1 MKVFIS
7 SVRRGLASERDYL
20 PDLIRATGNVPM
32 RFEDFGAQAL
42 TSRGACLGGVQ
53 DADVYILI
61 LGAEYGME
69 TGDSGVAATEE
80 EFNVAMERGIPIL
93 VFVKA
98 GITPEP
104 AQQTFMDRV
113 GNYQEGRFWAEFAD
127 NAQLG
132 IRVTKALN
140 EQQVPAAPFH
150 QMALT
155 HQIDVAWRSEQSS
168 IPATRDS
175 HAPVVEVHVAPI
187 EPTPLRPV
195 AALGDLAVRL
205 ASDARQQGFFGHGDP
220 LSIDSDTNCAWAV
233 RVDDGQ
239 RRGSWNELRTDP
251 YAGIYISRAGA
262 ATIFQTL
269 PRDTIGAMVDEND
282 LTQRFTVLLR
292 HLVAYLPASDN
303 IAIAAGIDPAD
314 SVNLGDPATVGNRNS
329 GTMGGFGRGPI
340 YAPPADQVAT
350 STLGTHLH
358 EVARDLAARIV
369 QQLRDHR

>member
-1 MKVFIS
+1 MFHSVGRILVPMKVFIS

-32 RFEDFGAQAL
+32 RFEDFGAQDL

-69 TGDSGVAATEE
+69 MGDSGVAATEE

-104 AQQTFMDRV
+104 AQQAFMGRV

-132 IRVTKALN
+132 IRVTKALI
-140 EQQVPAAPFH
+140 EQHVPAPPF
-150 QMALT
+150 QQLALT
-155 HQIDVAWRSEQSS
+155 RQVDVPWRSEQSS

-175 HAPVVEVHVAPI
+175 HTPVVEVHVAPI

-195 AALGDLAVRL
+195 AALGDLAVKRPRFSA
-205 ASDARQQGFFGHGDP
+205 AS
-220 LSIDSDTNCAWAV
+220 I
-233 RVDDGQ
+233 RV
-239 RRGSWNELRTDP
+239 
-251 YAGIYISRAGA
+251 A
-262 ATIFQTL
+262 A
-269 PRDTIGAMVDEND
+269 
-282 LTQRFTVLLR
+282 
-292 HLVAYLPASDN
+292 
-303 IAIAAGIDPAD
+303 
-314 SVNLGDPATVGNRNS
+314 LG
-329 GTMGGFGRGPI
+329 
-340 YAPPADQVAT
+340 
-350 STLGTHLH
+350 
-358 EVARDLAARIV
+358 
-369 QQLRDHR
+369 